1 MLLLSEKWN
10 KSTQNKDS
18 WETGLDK
25 ECSNENAYRVNMIK
39 EWRLIYGKKVRSF
52 KNQMR
57 KVHKISSLG

>member
-18 WETGLDK
+18 WEKVLDK
-25 ECSNENAYRVNMIK
+25 EFSNENVNRVNIIE
-39 EWRLIYGKKVRSF
+39 EWRLIYGNKVRSF
-52 KNQMR
+52 KNQVR